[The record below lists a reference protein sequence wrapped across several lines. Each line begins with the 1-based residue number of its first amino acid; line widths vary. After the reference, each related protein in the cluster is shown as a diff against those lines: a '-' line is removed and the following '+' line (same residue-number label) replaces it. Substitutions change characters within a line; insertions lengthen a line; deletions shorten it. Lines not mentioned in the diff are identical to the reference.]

1 MAVIDKTLNRARNLV
16 GEVADS
22 VVSAGN
28 AVADRF
34 VSRESGGGK
43 PVTLT
48 VARPRAEV
56 EQLWRDPEALSQ
68 VLGTVA
74 GVTITAPNRYRWK
87 VSVPDGHINWDS
99 KLVET
104 ADGLRFVG
112 ADKRSQ
118 DNTTTE
124 VSVQLR
130 DAPADLGTEVTL
142 TLRLPA
148 PKVILRGAAF
158 KVLYRARALLQT
170 GELPTLTPTPAARP
184 GNR

>member
-1 MAVIDKTLNRARNLV
+1 M
-16 GEVADS
+16 
-22 VVSAGN
+22 
-28 AVADRF
+28 
-34 VSRESGGGK
+34 
-43 PVTLT
+43 
-48 VARPRAEV
+48 
-56 EQLWRDPEALSQ
+56 EQLWRDPAALSQ
-68 VLGTVA
+68 VLGTLADVS
-74 GVTITAPNRYRWK
+74 ITAPNRYRWT
-87 VSVPDGHINWDS
+87 VSVPGGHQIDWDA
-99 KLVET
+99 KLIDT

-112 ADKRSQ
+112 AQNRSQ
-118 DNTTTE
+118 DDTTTE
-124 VSVQLR
+124 VSVQLQ

>member
-1 MAVIDKTLNRARNLV
+1 MAVIDKTLNRALNLV
-16 GEVADS
+16 GEVAGN

-34 VSRESGGGK
+34 VSRELGGAK

-48 VARPRAEV
+48 IARPRAEV
-56 EQLWRDPEALSQ
+56 EQLWRDPAALSQ

-74 GVTITAPNRYRWK
+74 IAAPNRYRWK
-87 VSVPDGHINWDS
+87 VSVPGGHINWES
-99 KLVET
+99 KLIDT

-112 ADKRSQ
+112 TDNRSH
-118 DNTTTE
+118 DTTTE
-124 VSVQLR
+124 VSVQFR

-148 PKVILRGAAF
+148 PDVVLRGAAF

>member
-1 MAVIDKTLNRARNLV
+1 MAVIDKTLNRALNLL
-16 GEVADS
+16 GEVAGN

-28 AVADRF
+28 AMADRI
-34 VSRESGGGK
+34 VSRESGGAK

-48 VARPRAEV
+48 IARPRPEV
-56 EQLWRDPEALSQ
+56 EQLWRDPAALSQ

-74 GVTITAPNRYRWK
+74 DVTITAPNRYRWK
-87 VSVPDGHINWDS
+87 VSVPGGHINWES
-99 KLVET
+99 KLIDT

-112 ADKRSQ
+112 TDNRSH
-118 DNTTTE
+118 DDTTTS
-124 VSVQLR
+124 VSVQFR
-130 DAPADLGTEVTL
+130 DAPGDLGTQVTL

-148 PKVILRGAAF
+148 PDVVLRGAAF